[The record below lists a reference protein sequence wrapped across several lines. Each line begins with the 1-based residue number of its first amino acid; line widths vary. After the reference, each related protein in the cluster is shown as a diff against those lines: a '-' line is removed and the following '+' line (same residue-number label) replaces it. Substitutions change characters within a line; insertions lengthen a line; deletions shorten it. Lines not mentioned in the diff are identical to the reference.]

1 MGRGDGPVP
10 GATRSPSAAA
20 AALPCAVALAALVAL
35 AGGCGEGG
43 GASPWPADSGTGPY
57 AGLLTTARTEGSV
70 LVIVDLAIPFTPEA
84 NLSPEAVGRQ
94 RQAIARAQ
102 DDLLRALSGHSVT
115 TSARY
120 DRLPQIALRVD
131 EPALR
136 ILIASPLVRR
146 IQANVPVA
154 PAGT

>member
-1 MGRGDGPVP
+1 VP
-10 GATRSPSAAA
+10 GATRSPSAAV

-35 AGGCGEGG
+35 AGACAEGG
-43 GASPWPADSGTGPY
+43 GASPGPAASSAGPY
-57 AGLLTTARTEGSV
+57 ARLLKAARTEGSV

-84 NLSPEAVGRQ
+84 NLSPAAVGRQ
-94 RQAIARAQ
+94 RQAIAQAQ
-102 DDLLRALSGHSVT
+102 DGLLQALSGHRVM

-146 IQANVPVA
+146 IQANVPVP

>member
-1 MGRGDGPVP
+1 VP

-20 AALPCAVALAALVAL
+20 ATFPCAVAVAALLAL

-43 GASPWPADSGTGPY
+43 GATSSPADTGTGTY
-57 AGLLTTARTEGSV
+57 AGLLTTARTEGSL

-94 RQAIARAQ
+94 RGAIARAQ
-102 DDLLRALSGHSVT
+102 DDLLRALSGHRGI

-120 DRLPQIALRVD
+120 DHLPQIALRVD

-146 IQANVPVA
+146 IQANVPVP